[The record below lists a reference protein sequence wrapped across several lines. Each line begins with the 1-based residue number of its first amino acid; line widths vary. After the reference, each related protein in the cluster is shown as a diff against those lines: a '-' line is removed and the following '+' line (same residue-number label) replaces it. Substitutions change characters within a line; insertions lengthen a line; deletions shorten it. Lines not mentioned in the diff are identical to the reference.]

1 MLITDETRRP
11 GDITHATLLVL
22 FIALLVVLTFWVLS
36 PFLTSLLW
44 AVVVCIALWPILL
57 RLEAFLGGRR
67 WAAVAVMTATILVLV
82 FVPVTLALITIVNNA
97 QNIGAEIKAFESVA
111 LPLPPAWL
119 ERIPV
124 AGDRMAAEWTRFVAL
139 DAQQRSAE
147 LTPYVQT
154 ALQWFVVQAGSVGR
168 ILIQFLLAATIAAI
182 GFVKGEAVRDGI
194 LAFAARLGGQQGRD
208 AATLAAR
215 TIRGVVL
222 GVVVTALMQAA
233 IAGTGLFITG
243 VPAAGLLTA
252 VVLFLCLAQL
262 GPLLVLVPAVLWL
275 FWSGRTI
282 SGTTLLVIGV
292 IAGALDNIVR
302 PVLIKRGADLPLL
315 LIFAG
320 VIGGLIAFG
329 IIGLF
334 IGPVVLS
341 VAYTLLATWVS
352 SASSRDVH

>member
-1 MLITDETRRP
+1 VAEDHSAP

-44 AVVVCIALWPILL
+44 AVVVCITIWPILL
-57 RLEAFLGGRR
+57 RLDGFLGGRR
-67 WAAVAVMTATILVLV
+67 GAAVAVITVTILLLV
-82 FVPVTLALITIVNNA
+82 FVPVTLALATIVNNA
-97 QNIGAEIKAFESVA
+97 TNITAEIKSFESVA
-111 LPLPPAWL
+111 LPSPPAWL
-119 ERIPV
+119 DRIPFG
-124 AGDRMAAEWTRFVAL
+124 GDRMAAEWSRFVAL

-147 LTPYVQT
+147 LTPYIQT
-154 ALQWFVVQAGSVGR
+154 ALQWFVLQAGSVGR
-168 ILIQFLLAATIAAI
+168 ILIQFLLAAIISAI
-182 GFVKGEAVRDGI
+182 GFAKGEAVRDGI
-194 LAFAARLGGQQGRD
+194 LGFAARLGGQQGRD
-208 AATLAAR
+208 TATLAAR

-222 GVVVTALMQAA
+222 GVVVTALIQSA
-233 IAGTGLFITG
+233 IAGTGLFIAG

-262 GPLLVLVPAVLWL
+262 GPLLVVIPAVIWL
-275 FWSGRTI
+275 FWSGRTV

-292 IAGALDNIVR
+292 IAGTLDNIVR

-352 SASSRDVH
+352 STPSRDSC

>member
-1 MLITDETRRP
+1 MLTTENPRTS

-22 FIALLVVLTFWVLS
+22 FIALLGVLTFWVLS
-36 PFLTSLLW
+36 PFLTALLW
-44 AVVVCIALWPILL
+44 AMVVCIAIWPVLL
-57 RLEAFLGGRR
+57 RLQVFLGGRR
-67 WAAVAVMTATILVLV
+67 WAAVAIMTVAILLVV

-97 QNIGAEIKAFESVA
+97 QNISTEIKSFESVA
-111 LPLPPAWL
+111 LPMPPTWL
-119 ERIPV
+119 ERIPFG
-124 AGDRMAAEWTRFVAL
+124 GDRAAAEWSRFVAL

-154 ALQWFVVQAGSVGR
+154 ALQWFVYQAGSVGR
-168 ILIQFLLAATIAAI
+168 ILIQFLLAAVISAI
-182 GFVKGEAVRDGI
+182 GFAKGEEVRDGI
-194 LAFAARLGGQQGRD
+194 LRFAARLGGQRGSD
-208 AATLAAR
+208 TATLAAR

-233 IAGTGLFITG
+233 IAGTGLFVTG

-262 GPLLVLVPAVLWL
+262 GPLLVVVPAVLWL
-275 FWSGRTI
+275 FWSGRAV

-292 IAGALDNIVR
+292 IAGALDNVVR

-352 SASSRDVH
+352 PTPSKDSR

>member
-1 MLITDETRRP
+1 MRTIDNPRRP
-11 GDITHATLLVL
+11 GDVTHATLLVL
-22 FIALLVVLTFWVLS
+22 FIGLLVVLTFWVLS

-44 AVVVCIALWPILL
+44 AVVVCIAMWPILL

-67 WAAVAVMTATILVLV
+67 GVAVAVMTATILLLV
-82 FVPVTLALITIVNNA
+82 FVPVTLALATIVSNA
-97 QNIGAEIKAFESVA
+97 KNITAEIKSFES
-111 LPLPPAWL
+111 LPLPSPPAWL
-119 ERIPV
+119 DRIPFG
-124 AGDRMAAEWTRFVAL
+124 GDRMAAEWGRFVAL
-139 DAQQRSAE
+139 DPQQRSAE

-154 ALQWFVVQAGSVGR
+154 ALQWFVLQAGGVGR
-168 ILIQFLLAATIAAI
+168 ILIQFLLAAIISAI
-182 GFVKGEAVRDGI
+182 GFAKGEAVRDGI
-194 LAFAARLGGQQGRD
+194 LRFAARLGGQQGRD
-208 AATLAAR
+208 TATLAAR

-222 GVVVTALMQAA
+222 GVVVTALIQSA
-233 IAGTGLFITG
+233 IAGTGLFMSG

-262 GPLLVLVPAVLWL
+262 GPLLVVIPAVAWL
-275 FWSGRTI
+275 FWSGKTV

-292 IAGALDNIVR
+292 IAGTLDNVVR

-341 VAYTLLATWVS
+341 VAYTLLTTWVS
-352 SASSRDVH
+352 STPSQDTR